1 MYERRVPYGTLPSA
15 AEAHRVKKEIH
26 TPAATE
32 AAALIEKN
40 KKLLARQ
47 KELKRELK
55 HKDELLQQVQEQ
67 YQALLL
73 DNEERERRAAEAI
86 ENAAEAELRYLEQ
99 EEACRE
105 IMKQYKE
112 EMGQLMAM
120 LRKQKRKEEP

>member
-15 AEAHRVKKEIH
+15 AEAHRVKKEIQ

-32 AAALIEKN
+32 TAALIEKN

-67 YQALLL
+67 YQSLLL
-73 DNEERERRAAEAI
+73 DSEERERRAAEAI
-86 ENAAEAELRYLEQ
+86 ESAAEAEQRYREQ
-99 EEACRE
+99 EEACKA